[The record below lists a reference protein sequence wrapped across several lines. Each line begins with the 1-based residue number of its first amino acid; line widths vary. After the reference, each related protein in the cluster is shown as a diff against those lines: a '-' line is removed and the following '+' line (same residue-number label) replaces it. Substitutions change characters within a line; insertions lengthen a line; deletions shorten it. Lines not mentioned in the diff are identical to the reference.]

1 MISMTKLA
9 GRTVT
14 VADFGMRGFGMR
26 GFGLPC
32 GKASGLS
39 FAGTGVEATRVRVA
53 AEATVASDAFAALA
67 GNGLGAWDARRL
79 ERPLSASVVKLSA
92 LAGGYGDATG
102 AGTQTKQQPQ
112 QHQLHMQKIAAA
124 AMTIQALRGP
134 DPWIDRT

>member
-1 MISMTKLA
+1 MTKLA
-9 GRTVT
+9 GRTMT
-14 VADFGMRGFGMR
+14 VADLGMR

-32 GKASGLS
+32 GTTSGLS

-53 AEATVASDAFAALA
+53 AEATVASDAFAAL
-67 GNGLGAWDARRL
+67 GGNGLGVNGLGAWDARRL

-102 AGTQTKQQPQ
+102 AGTHTKQQSQ
-112 QHQLHMQKIAAA
+112 QHQLHLQKIAAA